1 MYLHPAGVCPTH
13 MTEDL
18 LRQPV
23 GLNFSS
29 FPSILLSFFN
39 PLLFFLPS
47 SLFITYHPSWLSR
60 LCKLS
65 LIFLSCLFSA
75 ICNSPHQFRHAFAPP
90 LSYYISS
97 PPHHHQ
103 DLYQFLLSKLPVV
116 LNNETMSFGGR
127 RCEREIPGPLHFC

>member
-39 PLLFFLPS
+39 PLFFFLPS

-65 LIFLSCLFSA
+65 LVFLSCLFLCHMQFTPPVSSSF
-75 ICNSPHQFRHAFAPP
+75 CPSPLLLHIFPP
-90 LSYYISS
+90 L

-103 DLYQFLLSKLPVV
+103 DLYQFLLSKLPVI

-127 RCEREIPGPLHFC
+127 R